1 MGTEAHELN
10 HQIKKLIIDTLKI
23 PDVTPEEVED
33 DVPIFQNPKL
43 GLDSIDAVELVV
55 ALQRAYG
62 VKIDDQNLARDVL
75 QSVDHIA
82 GFIREN
88 RRDR

>member
-1 MGTEAHELN
+1 MSAEAGELN
-10 HQIKKLIIDTLKI
+10 LQIKKLIIDTLKI

-33 DVPIFQNPKL
+33 DVPIFQNQKL

-82 GFIREN
+82 GFVRDN
-88 RRDR
+88 RRER